1 MARTYAALSH
11 EYRKEMRQ
19 LSDAEFGRL
28 CRALI
33 DYSVSGKPIALSGN
47 ERFYAER
54 VMTQEDRVQQSYEE
68 LISRNREN
76 GKKGG
81 RPRKNPTEPTVTQK
95 TEPKTEPKP
104 KPELNSPPA
113 IAGGREGDKSP

>member
-1 MARTYAALSH
+1 MKGEQTDMARTYAALSH

-33 DYSVSGKPIALSGN
+33 DYSASGKPIALSGN

-54 VMTQEDRVQQSYEE
+54 VMAQEDRVQKSYEVT
-68 LISRNREN
+68 ISPQRDN
-76 GKKGG
+76 G
-81 RPRKNPTEPTVTQK
+81 
-95 TEPKTEPKP
+95 
-104 KPELNSPPA
+104 
-113 IAGGREGDKSP
+113 